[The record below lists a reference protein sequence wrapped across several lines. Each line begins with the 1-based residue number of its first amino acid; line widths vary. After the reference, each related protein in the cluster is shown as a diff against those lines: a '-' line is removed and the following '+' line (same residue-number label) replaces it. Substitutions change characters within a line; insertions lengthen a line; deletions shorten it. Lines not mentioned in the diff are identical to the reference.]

1 MDKGLVPYHAGYLD
15 SYGITEYDT
24 YSDCFWYYVIHVMYL
39 YFVFDICFMTNTYII
54 NMFPHPWFYI
64 CMDTRKI
71 KKWMNGWMN
80 EPGFSPDTSVVPCQN
95 LCTTDPNSFVHLSL
109 ALCTLSNWCHH
120 SITHLKK
127 EVFLCFYS
135 VIVNCSLFAFHKSR
149 LGYNPE
155 DMDIVSYI
163 LSNII

>member
-1 MDKGLVPYHAGYLD
+1 
-15 SYGITEYDT
+15 
-24 YSDCFWYYVIHVMYL
+24 
-39 YFVFDICFMTNTYII
+39 
-54 NMFPHPWFYI
+54 
-64 CMDTRKI
+64 MDTRKI

-135 VIVNCSLFAFHKSR
+135 VIVNCSLFVFHKSR

-155 DMDIVSYI
+155 DMDIVMYI
-163 LSNII
+163 LSNIFRINLSIKIKNTVYKTSKKKINTYESLGESNMLKPSKQLSLNYFR